1 MRAATLVFLFSLL
14 ALTACAGR
22 EADLAVLAQTGDH
35 DKSCQQL
42 AGEVHSLAAAA
53 RHKIDRNHGRDAA
66 DLVLG
71 ELGTLLWW
79 PAWLALDV
87 KNADGEEANS
97 MIDRIDYLRDVAE
110 GKGCPISDW
119 PQIAR
124 Y

>member
-1 MRAATLVFLFSLL
+1 M
-14 ALTACAGR
+14 
-22 EADLAVLAQTGDH
+22 
-35 DKSCQQL
+35 
-42 AGEVHSLAAAA
+42 HSLAAAA

-71 ELGTLLWW
+71 ALGTLLWW

-87 KNADGEEANS
+87 KNADGEEGNS

>member
-1 MRAATLVFLFSLL
+1 MRAAALFFLLSLL
-14 ALTACAGR
+14 ALIASAGHK
-22 EADLAVLAQTGDH
+22 ADLAVLAQTGDH
-35 DKSCQQL
+35 NKSCEQL

-53 RHKIDRNHGRDAA
+53 RRKIDRNHGRDAA
-66 DLVLG
+66 DVVLG
-71 ELGTLLWW
+71 ALGTLSWW

-87 KNADGEEANS
+87 KNASGEETNS
-97 MIDRIDYLRDVAE
+97 MIDRIEYLRDVAE

>member
-1 MRAATLVFLFSLL
+1 MRAATLVFLISLL
-14 ALTACAGR
+14 ALTPCAFR
-22 EADLAVLAQTGDH
+22 EAELAVLAQTGDQ
-35 DKSCQQL
+35 DKFCQQL
-42 AGEVHSLAAAA
+42 AGELHSLAAAA
-53 RHKIDRNHGRDAA
+53 RHKIDHNHGRDAA
-66 DLVLG
+66 DPVLG
-71 ELGTLLWW
+71 ALGTLLWW

-97 MIDRIDYLRDVAE
+97 MIDRIDYLLDVAE